1 MVCTYYN
8 DIYILHS
15 FVATVISIYYDT
27 IHFGTAAANEVKLYG
42 LPSITMTN
50 KMALLHGTQLLPS

>member
-1 MVCTYYN
+1 MIYTYF
-8 DIYILHS
+8 ILLLI
-15 FVATVISIYYDT
+15 ATVISIYYDT

-50 KMALLHGTQLLPS
+50 KMALLHRT